1 MVETAKKSET
11 TPDVRDVT
19 PIRRGS
25 STGSVPVRAQD
36 WFSDVDRLFDSFLN
50 RGALS
55 PFRRELPAWS
65 ALPTLE
71 TKIPRV
77 DVVERDNE
85 IVVRA
90 EMPGVEKD
98 KVDISLTEDTV
109 TLKAETR
116 TEQKEEKGNYY
127 RCEITQGSFARTV
140 ALPALI
146 NTEQA
151 KASFKDGLLE
161 LTLPKTEKAKR
172 RSIKVE

>member
-1 MVETAKKSET
+1 MGEAVKKSET

-19 PIRRGS
+19 PIRKAS
-25 STGSVPVRAQD
+25 SAGTVPVRAQD
-36 WFSDVDRLFDSFLN
+36 WLSDVDRLFDGFLN
-50 RGALS
+50 RGSLF
-55 PFRRELPAWS
+55 PFRRELPTWANLP
-65 ALPTLE
+65 ALD

-77 DVVERDNE
+77 DVVERDSE
-85 IVVRA
+85 ILVRA
-90 EMPGVEKD
+90 ELPGVEKD
-98 KVDISLTEDTV
+98 KVDISLTEDSV
-109 TLKAETR
+109 TIKAETR

-127 RCEITQGSFARTV
+127 RCEITQGSYARTV
-140 ALPALI
+140 ALPAVV

>member
-1 MVETAKKSET
+1 MGDAVKKTET
-11 TPDVRDVT
+11 TRDVT
-19 PIRRGS
+19 PIRKGAGAG
-25 STGSVPVRAQD
+25 TVPARSQD
-36 WFSDVDRLFDSFLN
+36 WFSDVDRLFDSFFN
-50 RGALS
+50 RGALF

-85 IVVRA
+85 ILVRA
-90 EMPGVEKD
+90 ELPGVEKD
-98 KVDISLTEDTV
+98 KVDVSLTDDSV
-109 TLKAETR
+109 TIKAETR

-127 RCEITQGSFARTV
+127 RCEITQGSYARTV